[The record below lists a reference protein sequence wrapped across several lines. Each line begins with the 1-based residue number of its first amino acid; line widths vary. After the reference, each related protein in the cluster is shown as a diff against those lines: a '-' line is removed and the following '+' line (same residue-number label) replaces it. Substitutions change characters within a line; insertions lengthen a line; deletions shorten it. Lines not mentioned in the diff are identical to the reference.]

1 MEEIPLGSGHVKN
14 EGSLMSKENIFED
27 FEDVY
32 DTKPWEDVP
41 EK

>member
-1 MEEIPLGSGHVKN
+1 MEEQLPVCSSPAD

>member
-1 MEEIPLGSGHVKN
+1 MEEQLPVCSSPAD

-32 DTKPWEDVP
+32 DSKPWKDVP
-41 EK
+41 EQ

>member
-1 MEEIPLGSGHVKN
+1 MQQFPACSPTADQ
-14 EGSLMSKENIFED
+14 GSLMSKENIFED